1 MRQPTLLLLL
11 VCIAFSSFSCSTDNM
26 DENVDAITYTEA
38 PQAKQIE
45 IEILELINNH
55 RITIG
60 LNPLTN
66 MSDIKAQA
74 YSHTNYMVDIG
85 SVSHNG
91 FHQRKNNLIANVGAT
106 KVGEN
111 VAYAYSSPASVV
123 NAWIN
128 SDTHRDV
135 LEGDYTDF
143 DISAE
148 KDADGRWY
156 YTNIFIKK

>member
-26 DENVDAITYTEA
+26 DENVDAITVTAA

-55 RITIG
+55 RLTIG
-60 LNPLTN
+60 LNPLNN
-66 MSDIKAQA
+66 MNDIKVQA

-135 LEGDYTDF
+135 LEGDYTNF

>member
-11 VCIAFSSFSCSTDNM
+11 VCIAFSSFSCSTDSI
-26 DENVDAITYTEA
+26 DENVDAITVTEA

-60 LNPLTN
+60 LNPLN
-66 MSDIKAQA
+66 SMNDIKAQA
-74 YSHTNYMVDIG
+74 YSHTNYMVDTG
-85 SVSHNG
+85 AVSHNG
-91 FHQRKNNLIANVGAT
+91 FHQRKNNLIANAGAT

-135 LEGDYTDF
+135 LEGDYTNF

-148 KDADGRWY
+148 QDAEGRWY
-156 YTNIFIKK
+156 YTNIFIKR